1 MGDLARIRNI
11 GIAAHIDAGKTTV
24 SERLLYFAGVEH
36 RIGEVDE
43 GTATMDFLPE
53 ERERGITIGAAATTL
68 PWRGH
73 ALHLID
79 TPGHV
84 DFTVEVERSLRVLD
98 GAVLVVDAV
107 AGVQAQSETVWRQMR
122 RHHVPAIAFVNKCDR
137 PGADFLAALSSLE
150 RRLGVRPLPL
160 QYPFSLDGHFV
171 GLVDLIERRAL
182 DFSGSSHAPDEPPRE
197 IPIPAGVEDEVGVL
211 RSELLDSLADL
222 DDGLMGYVLAGREPP
237 LPMRRSSRWPS
248 SSRPTRTATC
258 ISCGFTRENCVRA
271 RTSRTR
277 ARAPPSAW
285 GDSCACMRTR
295 TPRSRKPGPAR
306 SSR

>member
-24 SERLLYFAGVEH
+24 SERLLFFSGVEH

-73 ALHLID
+73 ELHLID

-84 DFTVEVERSLRVLD
+84 DFTVEVARSLRVLD

-122 RHHVPAIAFVNKCDR
+122 
-137 PGADFLAALSSLE
+137 
-150 RRLGVRPLPL
+150 
-160 QYPFSLDGHFV
+160 
-171 GLVDLIERRAL
+171 
-182 DFSGSSHAPDEPPRE
+182 
-197 IPIPAGVEDEVGVL
+197 
-211 RSELLDSLADL
+211 
-222 DDGLMGYVLAGREPP
+222 
-237 LPMRRSSRWPS
+237 
-248 SSRPTRTATC
+248 
-258 ISCGFTRENCVRA
+258 
-271 RTSRTR
+271 
-277 ARAPPSAW
+277 
-285 GDSCACMRTR
+285 
-295 TPRSRKPGPAR
+295 
-306 SSR
+306 